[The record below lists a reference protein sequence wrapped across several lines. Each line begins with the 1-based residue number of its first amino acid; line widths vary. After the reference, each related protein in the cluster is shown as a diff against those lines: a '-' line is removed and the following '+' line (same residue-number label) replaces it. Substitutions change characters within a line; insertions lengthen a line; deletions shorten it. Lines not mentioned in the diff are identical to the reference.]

1 MLKDE
6 MQDIIIANIIID
18 NQVVRLNMYL
28 GEKLT
33 YLYQHLTQV
42 SSLEFAEGWP
52 SLLAPAVQL
61 T

>member
-6 MQDIIIANIIID
+6 MQDIIIANIIIN

-42 SSLEFAEGWP
+42 SSLEFAEG
-52 SLLAPAVQL
+52 
-61 T
+61 